1 MRTRKVMEYVKL
13 EMVTLV
19 DHRLSD
25 LQRLEMIPY
34 NAEVALRGN
43 IRGKWKGK
51 IYQEVGLETLEDR
64 IGSFAVWLNCLEVNL
79 HVTCSRNYPLESSCN
94 RLRNS
99 SNRSIFK
106 VKHDTI
112 FPSSVIE
119 WSTVDSNTQN
129 SEYEHEY
136 EHF

>member
-1 MRTRKVMEYVKL
+1 MEYVKP

-79 HVTCSRNYPLESSCN
+79 HVTCSRNYSLESSCN

-106 VKHDTI
+106 VKHGTI

-119 WSTVDSNTQN
+119 WSTLDSNTQN